1 MDKRFNISNALAK
14 RFNVYSSFSN
24 FLRESN
30 FVSDE
35 LAVVHTI
42 ANDFSKVALFCRG
55 RIITKPQIPFAGVI
69 ENVYQEVVAQTTTI
83 TNTNLYFLQ
92 DKNCFGIGDTTY
104 ATSNTDK
111 LSFKFHGQYVFNR
124 EQITNATA
132 YGLRYL
138 HDTRSNKY
146 RLIPD
151 GDFEYYIY
159 NRPELTYRIVGNP
172 DNQFCKLHTDYNIKT
187 GDYLLKDGTILP
199 LEHYNTAFNSMIL
212 GIVVNPEYRSFL
224 PFPIIG
230 YNGIYILINTF
241 DQTIIN
247 DLARSTIN
255 EQNGMNILMS
265 ISRYMNI
272 DRIMPV
278 SRFRVTFPS
287 IYNGYNQSL
296 CKMYIP
302 TVFEYGKMVSDL
314 KFVESINNLDSSAI
328 DVISSGQSFSTF
340 ANLEIASDNKDYIN
354 IIKNGAI
361 YDTALINAM
370 SDFFFLGNY

>member
-1 MDKRFNISNALAK
+1 MVKRFN
-14 RFNVYSSFSN
+14 FYGTFSN
-24 FLRESN
+24 FLSERN
-30 FVSDE
+30 LVSDE
-35 LAVVHTI
+35 LAVVDTA
-42 ANDFSKVALFCRG
+42 ANGFSKGALFCKG
-55 RIITKPQIPFAGVI
+55 RLISKPQIPFAGVI
-69 ENVYQEVVAQTTTI
+69 ENIYREAPVETTTI

-92 DKNCFGIGDTTY
+92 DKNCFGIGDCTY
-104 ATSNTDK
+104 GTSNTDK
-111 LSFKFHGQYVFNR
+111 LSFKFNGQYLFNR
-124 EQITNATA
+124 NQIINATA
-132 YGLRYL
+132 YGLNYIQDTGSKRY
-138 HDTRSNKY
+138 K
-146 RLIPD
+146 LIPNE
-151 GDFEYYIY
+151 DFEYYIY
-159 NRPELTYRIVGNP
+159 NRPGLTYRIVGNP
-172 DNQFCKLHTDYNIKT
+172 DDRFCKLHTDYNLKT

-199 LEHYNTAFNSMIL
+199 LEYYNTAFNSMIL

-230 YNGIYILINTF
+230 YNGIYVQINSF

-255 EQNGMNILMS
+255 EQNGMNIFMS
-265 ISRYMNI
+265 ISRYMYI
-272 DRIMPV
+272 DRIMPI

-302 TVFEYGKMVSDL
+302 TIFEYDKMVSNL

-354 IIKNGAI
+354 IIKNGSI
-361 YDTALINAM
+361 YDTVLINAV